1 MKYCKNCGKETSK
14 KICSH
19 CGTNSKKANNYCG
32 WCGSA
37 INKEVIICPNCHE
50 KQKSGIGIILCN
62 IVCSIFSLIFAFMAI
77 GFITEGA
84 FISTILF
91 FVLAILMLPFI
102 QNSIRKSTFGNNGKR
117 KLFSLVRVL
126 AIIIVFVAATVTIP
140 QTETIQNKVY
150 KEPATEAALEV
161 FHNEVDLKN
170 EESFVLNDS
179 DVTYENSYNGNDNL
193 ALVTVVLDYSAQNGF
208 GGMNRD
214 KYTVKLIFNYAH
226 GTYRP
231 LE

>member
-14 KICSH
+14 KICPH
-19 CGTNSKKANNYCG
+19 CGTNSKKASNYCR
-32 WCGSA
+32 WCGNE
-37 INKEVIICPNCHE
+37 INKDVITCPNCHE
-50 KQKSGIGIILCN
+50 KQKNGIGTILCN
-62 IVCSIFSLIFAFMAI
+62 IVCIMFFLIFASMAI
-77 GFITEGA
+77 GFLTEKA
-84 FISTILF
+84 ILTSILF
-91 FVLAILMLPFI
+91 LVLAVLALPLVQTLI
-102 QNSIRKSTFGNNGKR
+102 KQNTHGSKGKR
-117 KLFSLVRVL
+117 RLLTVTRVL
-126 AIIIVFVAATVTIP
+126 AIIIVFVLATATIP
-140 QTETIQNKVY
+140 QTETIENKVY

-161 FHNEVDLKN
+161 FHNEIDLKN
-170 EESFVLNDS
+170 EKSFVLNDS

-231 LE
+231 LD